1 MAMIDDIMQQLS
13 NLGINPEGGFS
24 GIAGISPEQVSQQL
38 QSQYNLSS
46 EQLPTSLFQPIS
58 ADLLRGGMASTYSPQ
73 IEATGGSLLQK
84 MLKLG
89 TGQQGMQAAGG
100 FAGSG
105 QQQQFASGIK
115 DVYGKGM
122 TDVLTKTGQ
131 QRTQSLSSIQDLIN
145 SWQSQALQIKG
156 YQ

>member
-1 MAMIDDIMQQLS
+1 MAMIDDIVGQLS
-13 NLGINPEGGFS
+13 QLGIDTQGFS
-24 GIAGISPEQVSQQL
+24 GLSQLGPQQIATAL
-38 QSQYNLSS
+38 QGQFGLSGS
-46 EQLPTSLFQPIS
+46 QLPSSLFQPIS
-58 ADLLRGGMASTYSPQ
+58 EELIKGSLASTYSPQ
-73 IEATGGSLLQK
+73 VQATGQTLVDK
-84 MLKLG
+84 MLQS
-89 TGQQGMQAAGG
+89 GQGQMGRQAAGG

-145 SWQSQALQIKG
+145 QWRSQAMQIKG

>member
-24 GIAGISPEQVSQQL
+24 GIAGISPQQVAQQL
-38 QSQYNLSS
+38 QSQYGLSS

-89 TGQQGMQAAGG
+89 TGQQ
-100 FAGSG
+100 
-105 QQQQFASGIK
+105 QQFASGIK

-122 TDVLTKTGQ
+122 TDVLTQTGQ
-131 QRTQSLSSIQDLIN
+131 QRAKSLSSIQDLIN
-145 SWQSQALQIKG
+145 AWQSQALQIKG

>member
-1 MAMIDDIMQQLS
+1 MAMIDDIVGQLS
-13 NLGINPEGGFS
+13 QLGIDTQGFS
-24 GIAGISPEQVSQQL
+24 GLSQLGPQQIATAL
-38 QSQYNLSS
+38 QGQFGLSGS
-46 EQLPTSLFQPIS
+46 QLPSSLFQPIS

-122 TDVLTKTGQ
+122 TDVLTQTGQ
-131 QRTQSLSSIQDLIN
+131 QRAKSLSSIQDLIN

>member
-100 FAGSG
+100 L

-122 TDVLTKTGQ
+122 TDVLTQTGQ
-131 QRTQSLSSIQDLIN
+131 QRAKSLSSIQDLIN